1 MLAEKLTWREYE
13 AAIKDAIIILP
24 VGATEQHG
32 AHMPLNVD
40 VVIATS
46 FARAVAEKIKA
57 IVLPSISY
65 GYKSHPATGGG
76 QDFPGTTSLNGLTLS
91 SLVHDILSETHRH
104 GAGRFLIMNGHLEN
118 LAFILE
124 GVDLFLK
131 QTGEARVMTLSW
143 WDVASETLRDEICQ
157 KASIERWEDDHAALT
172 ETSLMLHFAPEMVR
186 IDQMVDEEC
195 KRRVPYSI
203 FPTPGDLITES
214 GLMYKVSHA
223 SRETG
228 EKLATQ
234 VTEAMVEAV
243 QLELG

>member
-1 MLAEKLTWREYE
+1 MLAEQLTWREYD
-13 AAIKDAIIILP
+13 AAIRESIIILP

-32 AHMPLNVD
+32 PHMPLNVD
-40 VVIATS
+40 VVIANS
-46 FARAVAEKIKA
+46 FARAVAKKLKA
-57 IVLPSISY
+57 IILPPIYY

-104 GAGRFLIMNGHLEN
+104 GGGRFLIMNGHLEN

-131 QTGEARVMTLSW
+131 QTTGVRVMTLSW
-143 WDVASETLRDEICQ
+143 WDVASETLRDKICR
-157 KASIERWEDDHAALT
+157 KANIERWEDDHAALT
-172 ETSLMLHFAPEMVR
+172 ETSLMLHFAPELVR
-186 IDQMVDEEC
+186 TDQMVDEEC

-203 FPTPGDLITES
+203 FPTPGDLIPES
-214 GLMYKVSHA
+214 GLMYKVAHA
-223 SRETG
+223 SSEIG

-234 VTEAMVEAV
+234 VTEAMVEAI
-243 QLELG
+243 QLELS